1 MLDNASPFADEPLLD
16 PAMTKRELERD
27 VAFAVEIAEAAGE
40 RVLGLRASERWK
52 EAGMLA
58 DIGDQAADGFIQGF
72 IRGRHPD
79 DGILSEETADSARR
93 LAIERTWIIDPLD
106 GTREYSQLREDWAVH
121 VALTIGGKCALGVLA
136 LPARQKTVWGICVD
150 GAVSFGLRGEGTLTT
165 GASTTPA
172 RPRIVMSRSHT
183 PSWMPGFAEILG
195 ADLVRS
201 GSVGNKVGML
211 MLGEAD
217 LYAHRRGLHEWDTCA
232 PECVAR
238 ALGWSVSN
246 LRGRE
251 IPYNRPD
258 PKLDE
263 FLVCKPAMRER
274 VLEALRESGAVRD

>member
-1 MLDNASPFADEPLLD
+1 
-16 PAMTKRELERD
+16 MTKHDWERD

-52 EAGMLA
+52 EPGMLA
-58 DIGDQAADGFIQGF
+58 DIGDQAADGFIQGSL
-72 IRGRHPD
+72 RARLPD

-93 LAIERTWIIDPLD
+93 LGIERVWIVDPLD

-121 VALTIGGKCALGVLA
+121 VALTLRGRCVLGVLA
-136 LPARQKTVWGICVD
+136 LPARKRTIWGICAD
-150 GAVSFGLRGEGTLTT
+150 GMKAYGLRGEGALTT
-165 GASTTPA
+165 GVSPTPA

-183 PSWMPGFAEILG
+183 PNWMPRFAEILG

-211 MLGEAD
+211 LLGEAD
-217 LYAHRRGLHEWDTCA
+217 VYAHRKGLNEWDTCA

-246 LRGRE
+246 LRGVE
-251 IPYNRPD
+251 MKYNQPD
-258 PKLDE
+258 PRLDE
-263 FLVCKPAMRER
+263 FMVCKPAMREV
-274 VLEALRESGAVRD
+274 VLAALRESGAVKD

>member
-136 LPARQKTVWGICVD
+136 LPARPKDRVGHLRRRRRLVRAARRRHAHDGRVD
-150 GAVSFGLRGEGTLTT
+150 DARAAAHRDEPFAHAELDAGLRGGPRRGF
-165 GASTTPA
+165 GALGKRRQQGRDAHARRGGSLRAPPRPARMGHLRAGVRRARARLERVEPA
-172 RPRIVMSRSHT
+172 RP
-183 PSWMPGFAEILG
+183 
-195 ADLVRS
+195 
-201 GSVGNKVGML
+201 
-211 MLGEAD
+211 
-217 LYAHRRGLHEWDTCA
+217 
-232 PECVAR
+232 
-238 ALGWSVSN
+238 
-246 LRGRE
+246 
-251 IPYNRPD
+251 
-258 PKLDE
+258 
-263 FLVCKPAMRER
+263 
-274 VLEALRESGAVRD
+274 